1 MDQKIT
7 YAGIAGAVV
16 LASGSVAYGDVV
28 AFANGLPADIA
39 QDGTTD
45 FDRDVPVDVDGD
57 LLTDFSFNFRGTPIT
72 AGVYEWQANIFI
84 DTPSF
89 ATASG
94 YAGFFVSYYG
104 TNLNAGDSVASSGLV
119 GQPIADPLYGSQI
132 ALGSNYGGL
141 AYGGFGAVSGDSST
155 GFVGFQ
161 LTSGNFGYIEIEVS
175 ENGINFLSGAYD
187 NMGNDI
193 AAGAPIPEP
202 ATASLALLAIGAA
215 TTRRGRRN

>member
-1 MDQKIT
+1 MDQKMT
-7 YAGIAGAVV
+7 YAGMAGAVV

-28 AFANGLPADIA
+28 AFANGLPADIVA
-39 QDGTTD
+39 DGTTD

-57 LLTDFSFNFRGTPIT
+57 GTTDFSFNFRGTPIT
-72 AGVYEWQANIFI
+72 PGAYEYQANIFL
-84 DTPSF
+84 DAPSL
-89 ATASG
+89 ATISG
-94 YAGFFVSYYG
+94 YTGFFVSYYG
-104 TNLNAGDSVASSGLV
+104 TNLASGASVAGSGLV
-119 GQPIADPLYGSQI
+119 GQPTDPIYGSQI

-141 AYGGFGAVSGDSST
+141 AYGGFGTVGSATST

-175 ENGINFLSGAYD
+175 DAGISFLSGAYD

-202 ATASLALLAIGAA
+202 ATASLAILAVGAA
-215 TTRRGRRN
+215 ATRRGRRN